1 MQGCCSAALV
11 KTGNKN
17 HNANRSHLF
26 FAVCPAVT
34 DPMTN
39 NKKQASFIKS
49 RKHAGVL
56 PSPAPALALTMLAT
70 LGMSAAQAA
79 PDAVIDQSIPAVQVK
94 GATQSQTASSD
105 KFTAPLLD
113 TPKSVTVVSSDV
125 IAQTGAVSLTDAL
138 RTVPGITIGA
148 GEGGNPVGDN
158 LFIRGYNAQTDTYID
173 GIRDAGSQSREVFNL
188 EQVEVVKGP
197 NSAYGGRSSAG
208 GGVNLVSKT
217 AQAYDFNGASVGL
230 GTDKY
235 KRITGDLNRNIGN
248 NSAFRLN
255 VMAHEND
262 VPGRNVVGG
271 NRWGVAP
278 TVTFGLTGPDRAII
292 SLYHLT
298 SHEIPDTGI
307 PFNNPFSSGAN
318 MAKNGNG
325 TPFGVD
331 RKTFYGLANRDFRDT
346 KSDVGTIDL
355 RHEFGPTLAL
365 RNVTR
370 YGKSNNDYVWT
381 QPDDSKGNT
390 VLYGTVWRRANTRAT
405 ETRTFANVTSLT
417 GEAFTAGLKHS
428 FNAGVEFDR
437 ETTDRAAYVFT
448 PGTNNPLTGTFTC
461 PTSGAETLY
470 NCTTLVNPN
479 PNDPWVY
486 TRSLSGALTHVST
499 KTKAV
504 YAFDTIEIDP
514 QWLLNLGLRW
524 DDFQSTL
531 DTLPTATTAAA
542 HAVVDTSFVSTQ
554 AGIVYKPAKNGSV
567 YLSFASSA
575 TPPGND
581 GGDGLDG
588 LTAAV
593 QNLQPQR
600 SRNIELGTKWD
611 LLPGGRLSLTGAL
624 FKSTMNNARVTAPDG
639 TTQNVGR
646 KQVQGVELGFSGKL
660 SPAWTVFGGYTWL
673 DAEIADNGYTNTGTT
688 AAPIW
693 TASPFNGNR
702 FPSTPKH
709 SASLWTSYAFTK
721 DFTAG
726 FGMSAMS
733 KVYANVNNNKWA
745 PGYAR
750 FDAMASYAL
759 NKDISLQLNLQ
770 NLTDKLYFDKVSS
783 PHYAGV
789 APGRSATLTAN
800 FKF

>member
-1 MQGCCSAALV
+1 
-11 KTGNKN
+11 
-17 HNANRSHLF
+17 
-26 FAVCPAVT
+26 
-34 DPMTN
+34 MTN

-49 RKHAGVL
+49 RKHAPVL
-56 PSPAPALALTMLAT
+56 SALPMLAT
-70 LGMSAAQAA
+70 LGMSAAYAA
-79 PDAVIDQSIPAVQVK
+79 PDNAIDQSIPTVQVT
-94 GATQSQTASSD
+94 GANTPLKPVSSNE

-113 TPKSVTVVSSDV
+113 TPKSVTVVTAETIS
-125 IAQTGAVSLTDAL
+125 QTGAVSLTDAL

-173 GIRDAGSQSREVFNL
+173 GIRDAGSQSREIFNL

-217 AQAYDFNGASVGL
+217 AQGYDFNNASVGI

-235 KRITGDLNRNIGN
+235 KRITGDLNRALGS

-262 VPGRNVVGG
+262 VPGRKVVGG

-278 TVTFGLTGPDRAII
+278 TVTFGLKGPDRAIV
-292 SLYHLT
+292 SFYHLT

-307 PFNNPFSSGAN
+307 PFNNPVTTGPN
-318 MAKNGNG
+318 VAKNGNG
-325 TPFGVD
+325 TPFAVD
-331 RKTFYGLANRDFRDT
+331 RETFYGLANRDYRDT
-346 KSDVGTIDL
+346 RSDVATIDL
-355 RHEFGPTLAL
+355 RHEFSPGLSL

-417 GEAFTAGLKHS
+417 GEQLVAGMKHS
-428 FNAGVEFDR
+428 FNTGVEFDR
-437 ETTDRAAYVFT
+437 ETTDRSSWLFT

-461 PTSGAETLY
+461 PTSGAATLY

-486 TRSLSGALTHVST
+486 TRTRSGALTHVST
-499 KTKAV
+499 KTKAA
-504 YAFDTIEIDP
+504 YAFDTIEINP
-514 QWLLNLGLRW
+514 QWLLNLGVRW

-542 HAVVDTSFVSTQ
+542 HATVDTGFVSSQ
-554 AGIVYKPAKNGSV
+554 AGIVYKPSKNGSV
-567 YLSFASSA
+567 YLSYASSA

-581 GGDGLDG
+581 GGDGLDA
-588 LTAAV
+588 LTSVV

-611 LLPGGRLSLTGAL
+611 LLPGGRLSVTGAL
-624 FKSTMNNARVTAPDG
+624 FKSTMNNARVTSPDG

-646 KQVQGVELGFSGKL
+646 KEIQGVELGFSGKITT
-660 SPAWTVFGGYTWL
+660 AWTVFGGYTWL
-673 DAEIADNGYTNTGTT
+673 DAEIADNGFVNTGTT
-688 AAPIW
+688 ASPVW
-693 TASPFNGNR
+693 TPSPFNGNR
-702 FPSTPKH
+702 FPTTPKN

-726 FGMSAMS
+726 FGVSAMS
-733 KVYANVNNNKWA
+733 QVYANVNNNKHT

>member
-1 MQGCCSAALV
+1 
-11 KTGNKN
+11 
-17 HNANRSHLF
+17 
-26 FAVCPAVT
+26 
-34 DPMTN
+34 MT
-39 NKKQASFIKS
+39 SDFIKS
-49 RKHAGVL
+49 RKHARAL
-56 PSPAPALALTMLAT
+56 PAPAPALAFTVLAT
-70 LGMSAAQAA
+70 LGMPAAHAA
-79 PDAVIDQSIPAVQVK
+79 PDDAADQRIPTVQVT
-94 GATQSQTASSD
+94 GTSRAPASLND

-113 TPKSVTVVSSDV
+113 TPKSVTVVPADV
-125 IAQTGAVSLTDAL
+125 ISQTGAVTLTDAL

-173 GIRDAGSQSREVFNL
+173 GIRDAGSQSREVFNI

-208 GGVNLVSKT
+208 GGVNLVSKS
-217 AQAYDFNGASVGL
+217 AEAYDFNNASVGI
-230 GTDKY
+230 GSDKY
-235 KRITGDLNRNIGN
+235 RRITGDINRAVGN

-262 VPGRNVVGG
+262 VPGRAVVGG

-278 TVTFGLTGPDRAII
+278 TVTFGLNGPDRAIV
-292 SLYHLT
+292 SLYHLST
-298 SHEIPDTGI
+298 HEIPDTGI
-307 PFNNPFSSGAN
+307 PFNNPFATGPN
-318 MAKNGNG
+318 VAKNGNG
-325 TPFGVD
+325 TPFAVD
-331 RKTFYGLANRDFRDT
+331 RSTFYGLANRDFRDT

-355 RHEFGPTLAL
+355 RHEFRPGLAL

-370 YGKSNNDYVWT
+370 YGRSQNDYIWT

-390 VLYGTVWRRANTRAT
+390 VLYGTVWRRANTRAS
-405 ETRTFANVTSLT
+405 ETRTFANVTSLSGDAT
-417 GEAFTAGLKHS
+417 IAGLKHS

-437 ETTDRAAYVFT
+437 ETTDRSSYVFT

-461 PTSGAETLY
+461 PTAGAATLF

-479 PNDPWVY
+479 PYDPWV
-486 TRSLSGALTHVST
+486 TSRSLSSALTHVT
-499 KTKAV
+499 TRTKAA
-504 YAFDTIEIDP
+504 YAFDTIEINP
-514 QWLLNLGLRW
+514 QWLLNLGVRW
-524 DDFQSTL
+524 DDFDSTL
-531 DTLPTATTAAA
+531 NTAAGIVNGA
-542 HAVVDTSFVSTQ
+542 PAAASRAVVDTSFTSTQ
-554 AGIVYKPAKNGSV
+554 AGIVYKPAKNGSI

-581 GGDGLDG
+581 GGDGLDA

-600 SRNIELGTKWD
+600 SRNLELGTKWD
-611 LLPGGRLSLTGAL
+611 VLPGGRLSLTGAL

-639 TTQNVGR
+639 STQNIGR
-646 KQVQGVELGFSGKL
+646 KEIQGVELGFSGKIA
-660 SPAWTVFGGYTWL
+660 SGWTVFGGYTWL
-673 DAEIADNGYTNTGTT
+673 DAEIADNGFVNSGTT
-688 AAPIW
+688 AAPVW
-693 TASPFNGNR
+693 TVSPFNGNR
-702 FPSTPKH
+702 FPTTPKH
-709 SASLWTSYAFTK
+709 SASLWTTYAFSK

-726 FGMSAMS
+726 LGVNAMS
-733 KVYANVNNNKWA
+733 KVYANVNNNKYA

-759 NKDISLQLNLQ
+759 NKDVSLQLNLQ
-770 NLTDKLYFDKVSS
+770 NLTNKLYFDKVSS

>member
-1 MQGCCSAALV
+1 
-11 KTGNKN
+11 
-17 HNANRSHLF
+17 
-26 FAVCPAVT
+26 
-34 DPMTN
+34 MTN
-39 NKKQASFIKS
+39 NKKPAPSIKS
-49 RKHAGVL
+49 RKHARVL
-56 PSPAPALALTMLAT
+56 PAPAPALAFTVLAT

-79 PDAVIDQSIPAVQVK
+79 PDDAIDQSIPAVQVK
-94 GATQSQTASSD
+94 GAAQSQTASSD

-173 GIRDAGSQSREVFNL
+173 GIRDAGSQSREVFDL

-217 AQAYDFNGASVGL
+217 AQPYDFNSASVGL
-230 GTDKY
+230 GSDKY
-235 KRITGDLNRNIGN
+235 KRITGDVNRVLGN
-248 NSAFRLN
+248 GVGSNSAFRLN

-278 TVTFGLTGPDRAII
+278 TVTFGLNGPDRAII

-318 MAKNGNG
+318 VSKNGNG
-325 TPFGVD
+325 TPFNVD
-331 RKTFYGLANRDFRDT
+331 RKTFYGLADRDFRDT

-355 RHEFGPTLAL
+355 RHEFSPSLVL

-390 VLYGTVWRRANTRAT
+390 LLYGTVWRRANTRAT

-417 GEAFTAGLKHS
+417 GELTTAGLKHS
-428 FNAGVEFDR
+428 FNAGIEFDR

-448 PGTNNPLTGTFTC
+448 PGTNNPLTGSFTC
-461 PTSGAETLY
+461 PTSGAATLY
-470 NCTTLVNPN
+470 NCTTLVDPN
-479 PNDPWVY
+479 PYDPWVY

-499 KTKAV
+499 KTRAA
-504 YAFDTIEIDP
+504 YAFDTVEITP

-524 DDFQSTL
+524 DGFQSTL
-531 DTLPTATTAAA
+531 DTLATSTTAAA
-542 HAVVDTSFVSTQ
+542 HAVVDTNFVSTQ
-554 AGIVYKPAKNGSV
+554 AGIVYKPAKNGSI
-567 YLSFASSA
+567 YLSYASSA

-588 LTAAV
+588 LTAAI

-660 SPAWTVFGGYTWL
+660 NPDWTVFGGYTWL
-673 DAEIADNGYTNTGTT
+673 DAEIADNGFVASGSTFV
-688 AAPIW
+688 P
-693 TASPFNGNR
+693 SPFNGNR

>member
-1 MQGCCSAALV
+1 
-11 KTGNKN
+11 
-17 HNANRSHLF
+17 
-26 FAVCPAVT
+26 
-34 DPMTN
+34 MTTTTPP
-39 NKKQASFIKS
+39 QASFIKS
-49 RKHAGVL
+49 RKHAPQLRSPL
-56 PSPAPALALTMLAT
+56 PAPAPALALTLLAT
-70 LGMSAAQAA
+70 LGMPLAHAA
-79 PDAVIDQSIPAVQVK
+79 PDNAIDQSIPTVQVS
-94 GATQSQTASSD
+94 GANQAPVSANA

-113 TPKSVTVVSSDV
+113 TPKSVTVVSSEV
-125 IAQTGAVSLTDAL
+125 ISQTGAVSLTDAL

-173 GIRDAGSQSREVFNL
+173 GIRDAGSQSREVFNI

-217 AQAYDFNGASVGL
+217 AQAYDFNSASVGI
-230 GTDKY
+230 GSDKY
-235 KRITGDLNRNIGN
+235 RRITGDVNRNIGS

-262 VPGRNVVGG
+262 VPGRKVVGG

-278 TVTFGLTGPDRAII
+278 TVTFGLNGPDRAIV

-307 PFNNPFSSGAN
+307 PFNNPIASGADV
-318 MAKNGNG
+318 AKNGNG
-325 TPFGVD
+325 TPFAVD
-331 RKTFYGLANRDFRDT
+331 RSTFYGLANRDFRDT

-355 RHEFGPTLAL
+355 RHEFSPGLVL
-365 RNVTR
+365 RNVSR

-390 VLYGTVWRRANTRAT
+390 VRYGTVWRRANTRAT
-405 ETRTFANVTSLT
+405 ETRTFANVTSLS
-417 GEAFTAGLKHS
+417 GELTAAGMKHS

-437 ETTDRAAYVFT
+437 ETTDRSTWLFT

-461 PTSGAETLY
+461 PTSGAATLY

-479 PNDPWVY
+479 PYDPWVY
-486 TRSLSGALTHVST
+486 SRSLSGALTHVST
-499 KTKAV
+499 KTKAA
-504 YAFDTIEIDP
+504 YAFDTVEINP

-524 DDFQSTL
+524 DDFQSRL
-531 DTLPTATTAAA
+531 DTAAGIVNGAAAPAA
-542 HAVVDTSFVSTQ
+542 HAVVDTNFVSTQ
-554 AGIVYKPAKNGSV
+554 AGIVYKPAKNGSI
-567 YLSFASSA
+567 YLSYASSA

-581 GGDGLDG
+581 GGDGLDA

-600 SRNIELGTKWD
+600 SRNIELGSKWD
-611 LLPGGRLSLTGAL
+611 LLPGGRLSVTGAL
-624 FKSTMNNARVTAPDG
+624 FKSTMNNARVTSPDG
-639 TTQNVGR
+639 TVQNVGR
-646 KQVQGVELGFSGKL
+646 KEVQGVELGFSGKIT
-660 SPAWTVFGGYTWL
+660 SAWTVFGGYTWL
-673 DAEIADNGYTNTGTT
+673 DAEIADNGYLNTGTT
-688 AAPIW
+688 AAPVW
-693 TASPFNGNR
+693 TPSPFNGNR
-702 FPSTPKH
+702 FPTTPKN

-733 KVYANVNNNKWA
+733 KVYANVNNNKYV

>member
-1 MQGCCSAALV
+1 
-11 KTGNKN
+11 
-17 HNANRSHLF
+17 
-26 FAVCPAVT
+26 
-34 DPMTN
+34 MTN
-39 NKKQASFIKS
+39 NNKPQASFIKS
-49 RKHAGVL
+49 RKHARVI
-56 PSPAPALALTMLAT
+56 PAPAPALALTMLAT
-70 LGMSAAQAA
+70 LATLGMSAAAHAA
-79 PDAVIDQSIPAVQVK
+79 PDNAIDQSIPTVQVT
-94 GATQSQTASSD
+94 GANAPARVVSAND

-113 TPKSVTVVSSDV
+113 TPKSVTVVTADTIS
-125 IAQTGAVSLTDAL
+125 QTGAVSLTDAL

-173 GIRDAGSQSREVFNL
+173 GIRDAGSQSREIFNI

-217 AQAYDFNGASVGL
+217 AQGYDFNNASVGI

-235 KRITGDLNRNIGN
+235 RRVTGDVNRNIGA

-255 VMAHEND
+255 VMGHEND

-278 TVTFGLTGPDRAII
+278 TVTFGLSGPDRAIV
-292 SLYHLT
+292 SLFHLT

-307 PFNNPFSSGAN
+307 PFNNPVTTGADVG
-318 MAKNGNG
+318 KNGNG
-325 TPFGVD
+325 TPFAVD
-331 RKTFYGLANRDFRDT
+331 RNTFYGLANRDFRDT
-346 KSDVGTIDL
+346 RSDVATVDL
-355 RHEFGPTLAL
+355 RHEFSAGQGHSLSL

-390 VLYGTVWRRANTRAT
+390 VRYGTVWRRANTRAT
-405 ETRTFANVTSLT
+405 ETRTFANVTSLS
-417 GEAFTAGLKHS
+417 GEQNVAGMKHS
-428 FNAGVEFDR
+428 FNTGVEFDR
-437 ETTDRAAYVFT
+437 ETTDRSTWLFT

-461 PTSGAETLY
+461 PTSGAATLY

-479 PNDPWVY
+479 PYDPWVY

-499 KTKAV
+499 RTKAA
-504 YAFDTIEIDP
+504 YAFDTIELDP
-514 QWLLNLGLRW
+514 QWLLNLGVRW

-531 DTLPTATTAAA
+531 DTLPTATTVAA
-542 HAVVDTSFVSTQ
+542 HATVDTNFASTQ
-554 AGIVYKPAKNGSV
+554 AGIVYKPNKNGSI
-567 YLSFASSA
+567 YLSYASSA

-581 GGDGLDG
+581 GGDGLDA
-588 LTAAV
+588 LTALV

-611 LLPGGRLSLTGAL
+611 LLPGGRLSVTGAL

-639 TTQNVGR
+639 TSQNVGR
-646 KQVQGVELGFSGKL
+646 KEIQGVELGFSGKL
-660 SPAWTVFGGYTWL
+660 TSAWTVFGGYTYL
-673 DAEIADNGYTNTGTT
+673 DAEIVDNGFLNTGTT

-693 TASPFNGNR
+693 TASPYNGNR
-702 FPSTPKH
+702 FPTTPKN
-709 SASLWTSYAFTK
+709 SASLWTSYAFSK

-733 KVYANVNNNKWA
+733 KVYANVNNNKWV

-759 NKDISLQLNLQ
+759 NKDIALQLNLQ

>member
-1 MQGCCSAALV
+1 
-11 KTGNKN
+11 
-17 HNANRSHLF
+17 
-26 FAVCPAVT
+26 
-34 DPMTN
+34 MTTTTSQ
-39 NKKQASFIKS
+39 QASFIKS
-49 RKHAGVL
+49 RKHAVHRRSAM
-56 PSPAPALALTMLAT
+56 PAPAPALALTMLAT
-70 LGMSAAQAA
+70 LGMPAAHAA
-79 PDAVIDQSIPAVQVK
+79 PDNMVDPSIPTVQVT
-94 GATQSQTASSD
+94 GANQAPVSANT

-113 TPKSVTVVSSDV
+113 TPKSVTVVSADV
-125 IAQTGAVSLTDAL
+125 ISQTGAVSLTDAL

-173 GIRDAGSQSREVFNL
+173 GIRDAGSQSREVFNI

-217 AQAYDFNGASVGL
+217 AQAYDFNSASVGI
-230 GTDKY
+230 GSDKY
-235 KRITGDLNRNIGN
+235 RRITGDVNRVLGSGN
-248 NSAFRLN
+248 GVGSNSAFRLN

-262 VPGRNVVGG
+262 VPGRKVVGG

-278 TVTFGLTGPDRAII
+278 TVTFGLNGPDRAIV

-307 PFNNPFSSGAN
+307 PFNNPITTGADV
-318 MAKNGNG
+318 AKNGNG
-325 TPFGVD
+325 TPFAVD
-331 RKTFYGLANRDFRDT
+331 RATFYGLANRDFRDT
-346 KSDVGTIDL
+346 KSDVATIDL
-355 RHEFGPTLAL
+355 RHEFSRNLSL

-390 VLYGTVWRRANTRAT
+390 VRYGTVWRRANTRDT
-405 ETRTFANVTSLT
+405 QTRTFANVTSLS
-417 GEAFTAGLKHS
+417 GELATAGLKHS

-437 ETTDRAAYVFT
+437 ETTDRSTWLFT
-448 PGTNNPLTGTFTC
+448 PGTNNPLTDTFTC
-461 PTSGAETLY
+461 PSSGADTLY

-479 PNDPWVY
+479 PYDPWVY
-486 TRSLSGALTHVST
+486 TRSLSGALTHVRT
-499 KTKAV
+499 RTKAA
-504 YAFDTIEIDP
+504 YAFDTIEINP
-514 QWLLNLGLRW
+514 QWLVNLGLRW

-531 DTLPTATTAAA
+531 ETLPTATTAAV
-542 HAVVDTSFVSTQ
+542 HAAVDTSFASTQ
-554 AGIVYKPAKNGSV
+554 AGIVYKPSKNGSI
-567 YLSFASSA
+567 YLSYASSA

-581 GGDGLDG
+581 GGDGLDA

-600 SRNIELGTKWD
+600 SRNIELGSKWD
-611 LLPGGRLSLTGAL
+611 LLPGGRLSVTGAL

-639 TTQNVGR
+639 TSQNVGR
-646 KQVQGVELGFSGKL
+646 KKVQGVELGFSGKIT
-660 SPAWTVFGGYTWL
+660 SSWTVFGGYTWL
-673 DAEIADNGYTNTGTT
+673 DAEIADNGYVNTGTT
-688 AAPIW
+688 AAPVW
-693 TASPFNGNR
+693 TRSPFNGNR
-702 FPSTPKH
+702 FPTTPKN
-709 SASLWTSYAFTK
+709 SASLWTSYAFSK

-726 FGMSAMS
+726 FGVNAMS
-733 KVYANVNNNKWA
+733 KVYANVNNNKYV

-800 FKF
+800 VRF